1 MAIASAIPYGYT
13 DMLDDID
20 EAKQNIMQNKDHGEV
35 YYRLLDKEDLLESN
49 AAQKLQAQIAK
60 EEKRKMN
67 EM

>member
-35 YYRLLDKEDLLESN
+35 YYRLLDREDLLESN
-49 AAQKLQAQIAK
+49 AAQKLQA
-60 EEKRKMN
+60 
-67 EM
+67 